1 MPTGGRP
8 VGPRATSACRRT
20 AGEQTPGRDAAGG
33 DAAKVSR
40 MNGDFDLAGD
50 RASGGGTEKDD
61 GGPAAPVVSSDTPE
75 QVAELA
81 TACVNYVRQ
90 AVGVELDYTSD
101 TLPVLDHYLDQSRA
115 LVDKSPGL
123 RDLLE
128 PSAGVYFGE
137 LLRRRFDAHWYLP
150 GPDPRRWRVVC
161 RHVLLAID
169 PVGMAAAACDDPIS
183 LESQPMYLGLV
194 PADRDHVIRRL
205 SEAPPVPAS
214 DFCLLSTRMEAIDIT
229 VETLRGLMQLEDRGE
244 VEFELDD
251 YIGDRTLLEPG

>member
-1 MPTGGRP
+1 M
-8 VGPRATSACRRT
+8 
-20 AGEQTPGRDAAGG
+20 GEWTPEQDAASG
-33 DAAKVSR
+33 DAAKVSG
-40 MNGDFDLAGD
+40 MNGDFDSAGD
-50 RASGGGTEKDD
+50 HALGGGTNQDD
-61 GGPAAPVVSSDTPE
+61 GAPAAPVVSSDTPE

-90 AVGVELDYTSD
+90 AVGVELDYTPE

-115 LVDKSPGL
+115 LVDKEAGL

-128 PSAGVYFGE
+128 SSAGAYFGE
-137 LLRRRFDAHWYLP
+137 LVRRRFDAHWYLP
-150 GPDPRRWRVVC
+150 DSDPRRWRVVC

-169 PVGMAAAACDDPIS
+169 PVGMAAAACDDPLRS
-183 LESQPMYLGLV
+183 ESQPMYLGLV

-214 DFCLLSTRMEAIDIT
+214 DFCLLSTRLEAIDIT
-229 VETLRGLMQLEDRGE
+229 VETLRGLMQLEDRGD

-251 YIGDRTLLEPG
+251 YAGDRTLLEPG